1 MTRIIIMK
9 KSFIFTAIIL
19 LVVVFSSFDQI
30 KLKAPDLNGG
40 KALLTA
46 MKNRK
51 SDRVFQNKA
60 LSDKHLSELMWAAY
74 GVNRE
79 NGKRTVPS
87 ARAMYPLRIYAVT
100 QNGIYLY
107 NPQKHVLEGVKEGD
121 YRKYCGTQPFVATAP
136 LNIIIVSDY
145 SRLGDM
151 NDQQKAV
158 YSALDAAHC
167 CQNVYLYCASEGLKV
182 VERAMVNDKELL
194 KQIGLDSNFHFV
206 ISQTVG
212 Y

>member
-1 MTRIIIMK
+1 MK
-9 KSFIFTAIIL
+9 KGFILTSFVLLAFT
-19 LVVVFSSFDQI
+19 FSSFDVI
-30 KLKAPDLNGG
+30 KLKAPDVNGG
-40 KALLTA
+40 KTLLSA
-46 MKNRK
+46 MKSRR

-60 LSDKHLSELMWAAY
+60 LSEKHLSELMWAAY

-79 NGKRTVPS
+79 DGKRTVPS

-107 NPQKHVLEGVKEGD
+107 NPQKHVLEPVKEGD

-136 LNIIIVSDY
+136 LNIVIVSDY
-145 SRLGDM
+145 SRLGTM

-182 VERAMVNDKELL
+182 VERAMVDDKELI

-206 ISQTVG
+206 IAQTVG